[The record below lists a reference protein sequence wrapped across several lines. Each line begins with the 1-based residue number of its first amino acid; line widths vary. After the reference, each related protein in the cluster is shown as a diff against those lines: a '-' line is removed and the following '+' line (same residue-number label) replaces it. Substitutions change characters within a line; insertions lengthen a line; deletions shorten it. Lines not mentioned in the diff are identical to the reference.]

1 MSGMRERPNPT
12 SVRHA
17 HTGYSPSTF
26 STTRSTAGNPSTI
39 RPLPSIS
46 DIAEV
51 HELSGRED
59 AIIIA
64 KSKIVC
70 LDDISLEDDVPDDV
84 SDSAEDREEDLFTT
98 S

>member
-1 MSGMRERPNPT
+1 MCGMRKRPNPT

-39 RPLPSIS
+39 RPLPLIS

-64 KSKIVC
+64 KSEIVC
-70 LDDISLEDDVPDDV
+70 LNDISLEDDIPDNVLDTT
-84 SDSAEDREEDLFTT
+84 EDWEEDPFTG

>member
-1 MSGMRERPNPT
+1 
-12 SVRHA
+12 
-17 HTGYSPSTF
+17 
-26 STTRSTAGNPSTI
+26 
-39 RPLPSIS
+39 LIS

-70 LDDISLEDDVPDDV
+70 LNDISLEDDVPDDV

>member
-1 MSGMRERPNPT
+1 MREHPNPT

-26 STTRSTAGNPSTI
+26 STTRSTVGNPSTI

-46 DIAEV
+46 DITDV
-51 HELSGRED
+51 HELSGSED

-64 KSKIVC
+64 KSEIAC
-70 LDDISLEDDVPDDV
+70 LDDISLEDDIPDDV
-84 SDSAEDREEDLFTT
+84 SDSAEDQEEGLFTG